1 MKRST
6 IQIFALIGA
15 ISAGGAAYAS
25 QGHITGHHQ
34 LPENSSVQNN
44 GSFSTGDVQHLD
56 RYSDGTLR
64 SKPGKDVHMGT
75 SHVRNTMRDS
85 DDVRGPLPPEAGA
98 ER

>member
-15 ISAGGAAYAS
+15 ISAGGAAYAN

-34 LPENSSVQNN
+34 LPENTSVQNN

-56 RYSDGTLR
+56 RYSDGTLMA
-64 SKPGKDVHMGT
+64 KPGEDTHADTVHA
-75 SHVRNTMRDS
+75 RNTKTNADGI
-85 DDVRGPLPPEAGA
+85 DGPLPPEAGA
-98 ER
+98 DR